1 MISIV
6 TVCKNDVSALRST
19 RESVIGQNISGL
31 EHVIVVAPSEDGTCE
46 YALSQASTNTK
57 VHVLPAQGIFN
68 AMNYGL
74 EQAEKEWILFL
85 NAGDV
90 FVKGSAL
97 REALEFISSRVV
109 DAQSVLFGGIVENS
123 GSFKSIFPKGNTT
136 PRRYL
141 YGRLRVIH
149 PSFMARR
156 ELFNSVG
163 GFSEKYR
170 IASDY
175 LLIARALS
183 FPAVTSNQPLS
194 IFRTGGVSTLN
205 VIQSLAEA
213 HEIRVNE
220 GLVTRFEGKID
231 LVWYS
236 YQVVRHRARKLIS
249 LLTRSVERTA

>member
-6 TVCKNDVSALRST
+6 TVCLNDVSGLRST
-19 RESVIGQNISGL
+19 RESVIGQNISDL
-31 EHVIVVAPSEDGTCE
+31 EHVIVVAPSEDSTCE
-46 YALSQASTNTK
+46 YALSQANKNTK
-57 VHVLPAQGIFN
+57 VHVLPAHGIFN

-90 FVKGSAL
+90 FVNGSAL
-97 REALEFISSRVV
+97 QEAMEFISSRIV
-109 DAQSVLFGGIVENS
+109 DAQSVLFGGVVENS
-123 GSFKSIFPKGNTT
+123 GSFKSIFPEGNTT

-149 PSFMARR
+149 PSFVARR
-156 ELFNSVG
+156 ELLIRLG

-175 LLIARALS
+175 LLIGRALS
-183 FPAVTSNQPLS
+183 FPAVTTNQPLS

-205 VIQSLAEA
+205 VIQSLTEA
-213 HEIRVNE
+213 HQIRVNE
-220 GLVTRFEGKID
+220 GLVTRFERRID
-231 LVWYS
+231 FVWYS
-236 YQVVRHRARKLIS
+236 YQMVRHRARKLMS
-249 LLTRSVERTA
+249 VLTRGVERTA